1 MFLCLKQKRIMSLC
15 SYVKKKYVIMFLC
28 LKQKMQIQQ
37 MDTHYNLSMPNEAIF
52 SNT

>member
-1 MFLCLKQKRIMSLC
+1 MSLC

-28 LKQKMQIQQ
+28 QKQKMQIQQ

-52 SNT
+52 SNI